1 MFVLGENE
9 DIIGALIIRIGL
21 WSILYIYIYT
31 LIIALNPSILL
42 KLYSINHRM
51 QTKASAERAG
61 TEPEEY

>member
-21 WSILYIYIYT
+21 WSIYIYT
-31 LIIALNPSILL
+31 YNSPKPKYFI

-61 TEPEEY
+61 TEPEAY

>member
-21 WSILYIYIYT
+21 WSILYIYT